1 MNRCICKVEPMCA
14 LLLCRTRKTGLPSA
28 LAAAALLRLLKSR
41 IMRHVAAAMSHSRAA
56 VRNEGCVLSGLWD
69 LGERGRLQCLGFIS
83 AGDMMKGYEAKM
95 EGQAASLQLLPAKI
109 LVVRVQGAIGDH
121 HAANNRV

>member
-1 MNRCICKVEPMCA
+1 M
-14 LLLCRTRKTGLPSA
+14 
-28 LAAAALLRLLKSR
+28 LLRLLKSR

-56 VRNEGCVLSGLWD
+56 GRNDGCVPSVLWD
-69 LGERGRLQCLGFIS
+69 LGERGRLQCLGFIL
-83 AGDMMKGYEAKM
+83 AGDMVKGYETKM

-121 HAANNRV
+121 HAADNRV